1 MYTLGILNDIGNAI
15 MDGIRTLML
24 TLCDGIYR
32 LIYFTFYIFEKL
44 GTANILKEGQLEG
57 IFTRIG
63 LIIGIFMVFRV
74 SFAFIQY
81 IIDPDAM
88 ADKNKGIG
96 NIVKKIVIA
105 IVLLGSTTSLFKL
118 AYRVQDLIIDNHII
132 SKLIFNNDMEDTDGF
147 GGRLSAEVFTAFY
160 RLNSAADTEGN
171 DCEYYF
177 INDDNI
183 NIIKENIAQ
192 KHGSL
197 DIAYSCI
204 TERDSNDNYIIDFD
218 GGGLIA
224 LVMGIA
230 VLYTIA
236 IFTIQVGV
244 RLVQLAYL
252 QIIAPIPIIMYVTP
266 KGDDYLKKWGT
277 QCLTTFLDF
286 FIRTAI
292 IYFAVAIIQN
302 LMETSTLSAIL
313 SGGGSTSSGWQTAY
327 VFVIMVI
334 AILTFAKKA
343 PALLKEIF
351 PSLGGAAAFDYG
363 LSFKKQVVEPLKSAY
378 NSPIGWIPKLAVK
391 GVTSGAAA
399 IDRKLYDLPK
409 PRGKVGQT
417 IDKLLP
423 GQAEARKNRMQ
434 AQIEAGQREGMLE
447 KGANLNARYPKA
459 DDLVAEFK
467 NSEYK
472 ESYMNLR
479 RAKKA
484 NGEAELELEAVR
496 SNLNTA
502 VASGNKEAI
511 EIAKERLK
519 TATDNL
525 HSAQGNLELAKTR
538 HESNKKIYRKDAEIE
553 GAYKYYA
560 DTHSERKDYER
571 EMPDLGEQSQQ
582 DQINETLQEILRR
595 QSGVNANTEGHVNSR
610 QEANVETTTQ
620 SGVQAR
626 VDNVTGVSRN
636 SASANGAPTEDNS
649 LLGELADQVEQERLR
664 SEVLNNLRNDN
675 SGNNNENR

>member
-105 IVLLGSTTSLFKL
+105 IVLLGSITSLFKL

-160 RLNSAADTEGN
+160 RLNPAADTDGN

-177 INDDNI
+177 KNDNNI
-183 NIIKENIAQ
+183 NIVKENIAQ
-192 KHGSL
+192 KNGSL

-204 TERDSNDNYIIDFD
+204 TERDKEDNYIIDFD
-218 GGGLIA
+218 GGGFIA
-224 LVMGIA
+224 LVMGVA
-230 VLYTIA
+230 VLYTVA

-252 QIIAPIPIIMYVTP
+252 QIIAPIPIIMYITP

-277 QCLTTFLDF
+277 QCLTTFMDF
-286 FIRTAI
+286 FLRTAI

-302 LMETSTLSAIL
+302 LMESSTLGAIL
-313 SGGGSTSSGWQTAY
+313 SGGGSASNGWQTAY

-334 AILTFAKKA
+334 AILIFAKKA
-343 PALLKEIF
+343 PSLLKEIF

-363 LSFKKQVVEPLKSAY
+363 LSFKKQVVEPLKTAY
-378 NSPIGWIPKLAVK
+378 NSPLGWGLKLGKNMATSAITEYDRKKYNLPVPRNKWQQKLDKLMPGRAEAIKNVTEGAKEVRDIDDKWNDGVK
-391 GVTSGAAA
+391 IAKKFTAAGFGLYGSGPNGWDKALDGTTKRNYQIIFNSDEFINSKMNLDKAKEEMERLRDGLLQVQSGGTFTFGGVTYNSSNVAG
-399 IDRKLYDLPK
+399 LS
-409 PRGKVGQT
+409 
-417 IDKLLP
+417 DK
-423 GQAEARKNRMQ
+423 
-434 AQIEAGQREGMLE
+434 
-447 KGANLNARYPKA
+447 Y
-459 DDLVAEFK
+459 
-467 NSEYK
+467 NS
-472 ESYMNLR
+472 
-479 RAKKA
+479 
-484 NGEAELELEAVR
+484 
-496 SNLNTA
+496 
-502 VASGNKEAI
+502 
-511 EIAKERLK
+511 
-519 TATDNL
+519 
-525 HSAQGNLELAKTR
+525 
-538 HESNKKIYRKDAEIE
+538 
-553 GAYKYYA
+553 
-560 DTHSERKDYER
+560 
-571 EMPDLGEQSQQ
+571 
-582 DQINETLQEILRR
+582 
-595 QSGVNANTEGHVNSR
+595 QSGVVSGLETVHNSLRKQYADDAATEDKFKFVKNNQANPAEPSHTHTTEGI
-610 QEANVETTTQ
+610 
-620 SGVQAR
+620 
-626 VDNVTGVSRN
+626 
-636 SASANGAPTEDNS
+636 
-649 LLGELADQVEQERLR
+649 
-664 SEVLNNLRNDN
+664 
-675 SGNNNENR
+675 